1 MQIAVHDYRTTE
13 RVGTLDI
20 DEVSGAVRY
29 LDGPAEL
36 EEWAASV
43 ADGFYTTRSHCTAD
57 CCYLG
62 TWINLPWHREFS
74 RQLERQLIHM
84 QLCTE
89 ILAATIRN
97 HPNFRDHPW
106 RQARWDEPAPEE
118 GPPRLVRYRMLEALG
133 EETSNWWTAGIAV
146 ETPEGT
152 VTRFALSR
160 LFAPLDK
167 SLDDLGP
174 EDFPEGRDFGSW
186 RPGPV
191 QERLLPAGGTLLDLC
206 YQTYVSPPE
215 SGGAEEGES

>member
-1 MQIAVHDYRTTE
+1 
-13 RVGTLDI
+13 
-20 DEVSGAVRY
+20 
-29 LDGPAEL
+29 
-36 EEWAASV
+36 
-43 ADGFYTTRSHCTAD
+43 
-57 CCYLG
+57 
-62 TWINLPWHREFS
+62 
-74 RQLERQLIHM
+74 
-84 QLCTE
+84 
-89 ILAATIRN
+89 
-97 HPNFRDHPW
+97 
-106 RQARWDEPAPEE
+106 
-118 GPPRLVRYRMLEALG
+118 LG